1 MKRSERANESQRG
14 VAGLV
19 DDANVRGPVI
29 ALRLHNAI
37 DLADNEFDVCCIT
50 PPVYPDTQ
58 VGANRAK
65 QFRRSNSWADKNGAR
80 RL

>member
-37 DLADNEFDVCCIT
+37 DLADNEFDV
-50 PPVYPDTQ
+50 YS
-58 VGANRAK
+58 RFL
-65 QFRRSNSWADKNGAR
+65 FRLRYIIA
-80 RL
+80 

>member
-1 MKRSERANESQRG
+1 MKRSERKVV

-37 DLADNEFDVCCIT
+37 DLADNEFDV
-50 PPVYPDTQ
+50 YS
-58 VGANRAK
+58 RFL
-65 QFRRSNSWADKNGAR
+65 FRLRYIIA
-80 RL
+80 